1 MTGTK
6 KLNPLEASLYML
18 DTAIKDIYNRG
29 TLDEHIDE
37 ESRWDMVV
45 HTIKESQK
53 LVSSTMC
60 HLRAIYEE
68 IHGEDAYDR
77 EIPFSKEETIGVLES
92 WSHKAHCYDSILEA
106 LNLPAQE
113 DYHA

>member
-1 MTGTK
+1 MSETK
-6 KLNPLEASLYML
+6 KLNPLEISLYML
-18 DTAIKDIYNRG
+18 DEVIADIHKR
-29 TLDEHIDE
+29 DD
-37 ESRWDMVV
+37 WDNLAGENWDALVD
-45 HTIKESQK
+45 TIKESQK
-53 LVSSTMC
+53 HIQSTMC

-113 DYHA
+113 DYSL